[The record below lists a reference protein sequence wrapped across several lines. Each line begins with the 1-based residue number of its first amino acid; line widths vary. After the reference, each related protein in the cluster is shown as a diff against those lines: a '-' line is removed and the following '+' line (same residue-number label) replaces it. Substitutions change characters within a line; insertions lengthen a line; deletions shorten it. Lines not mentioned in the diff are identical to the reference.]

1 MGRLSMECASM
12 LEQYDI
18 QLCCGDGRSAKL
30 YRYLSE
36 HMDTLSCI
44 ALCTG
49 SEAMN
54 KEIADDL
61 RTFLSHRGYNIP
73 IYQCSRREIRCRVE
87 DDRMHSHSIYTPQL
101 LCTDQIDKMA
111 MILNQSYCGSGT
123 AEENWVACDYFSRM
137 SSRASADFAPAFLR
151 AAGFT
156 GTVFPENWLPSDEM
170 MENLARTEHLRW
182 CAFHFAI
189 GFSPMSKEEFERRA
203 ADYTAEK
210 AQTGSSRI
218 RIGKNQKGRTHACL
232 IGWDALDELSR
243 AENAITGKSVDYKEM
258 DRNNI
263 RSLPAVLQ
271 TAEETV

>member
-1 MGRLSMECASM
+1 M

-36 HMDTLSCI
+36 HMHTLSCI

-61 RTFLSHRGYNIP
+61 RTFLAHRGCGTP

-101 LCTDQIDKMA
+101 LCTDQIDKTA
-111 MILNQSYCGSGT
+111 MVLNHTYCGSGT
-123 AEENWVACDYFSRM
+123 PEENWAACDYFSRM

-151 AAGFT
+151 AAGYADK
-156 GTVFPENWLPSDEM
+156 VLPEDWCLSDEM

-182 CAFHFAI
+182 CAFHYAM
-189 GFSPMSKEEFERRA
+189 GFSPMNAEEFDRRA
-203 ADYTAEK
+203 AAYRAEK
-210 AQTGSSRI
+210 EQTGSSRI
-218 RIGKNQKGRTHACL
+218 RIGKNQKDRTHACL
-232 IGWDALDELSR
+232 IDWEALDGLSR

-263 RSLPAVLQ
+263 RTLPAVLQ
-271 TAEETV
+271 AAEELL